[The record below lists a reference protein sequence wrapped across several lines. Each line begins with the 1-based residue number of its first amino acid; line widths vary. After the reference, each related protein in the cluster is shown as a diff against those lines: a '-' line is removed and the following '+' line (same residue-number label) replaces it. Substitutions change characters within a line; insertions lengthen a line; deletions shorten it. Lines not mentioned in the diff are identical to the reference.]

1 MKMQKRS
8 FRIGE
13 LAKHLAL
20 ERFVIRFWEKEF
32 ALRTNRSEGGQR
44 FYTQDDL
51 NTFSYIKELLYI
63 KGFTITGAKQHM
75 HSLKQKPTAPETFLI
90 KEDKNSHK
98 EIELLKK
105 ERSLLE
111 KQVLVLQQQ
120 LIKLRELL

>member
-1 MKMQKRS
+1 MKMQKRT

-13 LAKHLAL
+13 LAKQLAL

-63 KGFTITGAKQHM
+63 KGFTITGAKLHM
-75 HSLKQKPTAPETFLI
+75 HSLKQKTTISKALLI
-90 KEDKNSHK
+90 EEDKNNHK